1 MRALT
6 VEIQNA
12 KGRVLCS
19 TIFRPSGKKLLAKGH
34 QLTDE
39 DVVLLQT
46 EGMDQV
52 WVTELED
59 GEVSEDDAVAQ
70 IAGALGCGSVELR
83 IAPGGRANLFAT
95 EPSCVLIDDELLR
108 QLNCTAS
115 VVIATLFNYS
125 YVTAGTRIATVKS
138 APFAVPSLQIE
149 TLLSMLSERGPL
161 LQARPVRNPT
171 LGILYCDPT
180 NGDKARQQLE
190 SVVTQKVQ
198 RYDGLRRFAATCV
211 EEESSVARTLESM
224 LRYRPTA
231 IIVASTT
238 APAGPEDA
246 VGRAM
251 VRIGCHI
258 ERFMAPVE
266 PGNLLLLGYK
276 DDVPIVSAPACFR
289 SPKIN
294 IVDQVLPP
302 ILSRYRISGWEIACL
317 GHGGLLV

>member
-12 KGRVLCS
+12 TGRILCS
-19 TIFRPSGKKLLAKGH
+19 TIFRPCGKKLLAKGH

-39 DVVLLQT
+39 DVLLLQN
-46 EGMDQV
+46 EGLDQV
-52 WVTELED
+52 WVTELEE
-59 GEVSEDDAVAQ
+59 GEVSEDDAVMQ
-70 IAGALGCGSVELR
+70 IAGAVGCGSVELR
-83 IAPGGRANLFAT
+83 AAPGGRANLFTT
-95 EPSCVLIDDELLR
+95 EPSCILVDDELLR

-115 VVIATLFNYS
+115 VVIATLTNYS
-125 YVTAGTRIATVKS
+125 YVAAGVRIATIKS
-138 APFAVPSLQIE
+138 APFAVPLVQIE
-149 TLLSMLSERGPL
+149 TLLSMLKERGPL
-161 LQARPVRNPT
+161 LQARPVRSPS
-171 LGILYCDPT
+171 LGVLYSDPA

-190 SVVTQKVQ
+190 SVVRQKVE
-198 RYDGLRRFAATCV
+198 RFAGLRRFAATCI
-211 EEESSVARTLESM
+211 EEEIAAAHALEAM

-231 IIVASTT
+231 ILVASTT

-276 DDVPIVSAPACFR
+276 DDTPIVSAPACFR
-289 SPKIN
+289 SPRIN

-302 ILSRYRISGWEIACL
+302 ILSQYRVSGWEIACL
-317 GHGGLLV
+317 GHGGLLA

>member
-12 KGRVLCS
+12 RGRILCS
-19 TIFRPSGKKLLAKGH
+19 TIFRPCGKKLLAKGH
-34 QLTDE
+34 QLTDD
-39 DVVLLQT
+39 DVLLLQT
-46 EGMDQV
+46 EGLDQV
-52 WVTELED
+52 WVTELEE
-59 GEVSEDDAVAQ
+59 GEVSEDDAVIQ
-70 IAGALGCGSVELR
+70 IAGAVGCGSLELR
-83 IAPGGRANLFAT
+83 FAPGGRANLFTT
-95 EPSCVLIDDELLR
+95 EPSCVLVDDELLR

-115 VVIATLFNYS
+115 VVIATLTNYT
-125 YVTAGTRIATVKS
+125 YAAAGVRIATVKS

-149 TLLSMLSERGPL
+149 ALLSMLKERGPL
-161 LQARPVRNPT
+161 LQARPVRSPS
-171 LGILYCDPT
+171 LGVLYTDPA

-190 SVVTQKVQ
+190 SVVRQKVE
-198 RYDGLRRFAATCV
+198 RFAGLRRFAATCV
-211 EEESSVARTLESM
+211 EEEAAAARALDAM

-231 IIVASTT
+231 ILVASTT
-238 APAGPEDA
+238 APSGPDDA

-251 VRIGCHI
+251 LRIGCHI

-276 DDVPIVSAPACFR
+276 DETPIVSAPACFR

-302 ILSRYRISGWEIACL
+302 ILSRYRVSGWEIACL
-317 GHGGLLV
+317 GHGGLLA